1 MSDKDDK
8 PVNPFQKMF
17 NRMLGT
23 FAEHQWER
31 LLKSYFLQ
39 MRPERT
45 ARLDTVIELSV
56 ELEAVRK
63 QSIFATGFGRSAIE
77 AVIEGDWKSARE
89 HVDWLSFREEG
100 PDIQAKYGPL
110 WERFRATL
118 LAATAAA
125 EARAK
130 EDPLKEASGGN

>member
-8 PVNPFQKMF
+8 PVNPFSKMF

-31 LLKSYFLQ
+31 LLRSYFLQ
-39 MRPERT
+39 ARPERK
-45 ARLDTVIELSV
+45 ARLDTIMELSV
-56 ELEAVRK
+56 ELDVIQK
-63 QSIFATGFGRSAIE
+63 QEIFATAFGWSAIE
-77 AVIEGDWKSARE
+77 AVIEGDWKAARE

-100 PDIQAKYGPL
+100 PDIQARYGPL
-110 WERFRATL
+110 WEKFRATL
-118 LAATAAA
+118 LAASAAA

-130 EDPLKEASGGN
+130 EDPTKEPSGKN